1 MALRCDRTAARP
13 RSDGVSHRRSGRR
26 LPDLRRHRIPACTG
40 SLEHRRKPNDLCLA
54 ALFDCDA
61 GKASTFQR
69 RTPPNQHFIEIT
81 IPNGVTYE
89 MLNPA
94 HLPGWDD
101 ISREASRAYDDAW
114 QTSRR
119 SLLLLVPSVVA
130 RMARNVL
137 INPEHAEFPRITH
150 SLHQPV
156 WWDRRL
162 FGTAAWRLCRGPAYR
177 PDIEAETPRWRGYR
191 RWHVIRAVTFVK
203 PSASGL
209 R

>member
-1 MALRCDRTAARP
+1 VTAQRLDRVLTAFRIGDPDGAYPIFDATGSRLAPGRWNTAASP
-13 RSDGVSHRRSGRR
+13 MIYNSQHYSTAMLEKLVRSSGE
-26 LPDLRRHRIPACTG
+26 L
-40 SLEHRRKPNDLCLA
+40 
-54 ALFDCDA
+54 
-61 GKASTFQR
+61 
-69 RTPPNQHFIEIT
+69 PPNQHFIEIT
-81 IPNGVTYE
+81 IPNDITYE
-89 MLNPA
+89 MLNSA

-177 PDIEAETPRWRGYR
+177 SDIEAETPRWRGYR

>member
-1 MALRCDRTAARP
+1 
-13 RSDGVSHRRSGRR
+13 
-26 LPDLRRHRIPACTG
+26 
-40 SLEHRRKPNDLCLA
+40 
-54 ALFDCDA
+54 
-61 GKASTFQR
+61 
-69 RTPPNQHFIEIT
+69 
-81 IPNGVTYE
+81 

-177 PDIEAETPRWRGYR
+177 SDIEAETPRWRGYR

>member
-1 MALRCDRTAARP
+1 
-13 RSDGVSHRRSGRR
+13 
-26 LPDLRRHRIPACTG
+26 
-40 SLEHRRKPNDLCLA
+40 
-54 ALFDCDA
+54 
-61 GKASTFQR
+61 
-69 RTPPNQHFIEIT
+69 
-81 IPNGVTYE
+81 

-101 ISREASRAYDDAW
+101 IRVRRAAAYGEAW

-130 RMARNVL
+130 RMELNVL

-162 FGTAAWRLCRGPAYR
+162 FGTAA
-177 PDIEAETPRWRGYR
+177 
-191 RWHVIRAVTFVK
+191 
-203 PSASGL
+203 
-209 R
+209 